1 MGILRG
7 LSLASIVALPAFILG
22 FIAYVAI
29 ASARG
34 ATIDATEWETWMFLP
49 CYGVPMLCMF
59 VAFIFGIRSSR
70 VEEQ

>member
-1 MGILRG
+1 MGVLRG

-29 ASARG
+29 ANARG

-49 CYGVPMLCMF
+49 CYVLHVCSIHLWNK
-59 VAFIFGIRSSR
+59 V
-70 VEEQ
+70 

>member
-1 MGILRG
+1 MGVLRG

-29 ASARG
+29 ANARG

-49 CYGVPMLCMF
+49 CYGAVSYTHLTLPTNRE
-59 VAFIFGIRSSR
+59 V
-70 VEEQ
+70 

>member
-1 MGILRG
+1 MGVLRAVEP
-7 LSLASIVALPAFILG
+7 SFNCALPAFILG

-29 ASARG
+29 ANGG

-49 CYGVPMLCMF
+49 CYGVPMFCMF